1 MKKLNERKLRWILRE
16 LKRGELSIY
25 RIARQQGVTPRWVRK
40 LRNRFRDRSFSEIQ
54 IGVCGRPPK
63 PIPKAEKQLILELY
77 ERMPMGAVKLERYLE
92 LNDMKHIPHNRIH
105 RILMDAGKAK
115 PTEKKI
121 RRKKWVHFER
131 RRGNS
136 LWHGDYCEIE
146 HKQVLALIDDAS
158 RYIVGYGVF
167 DSATTD
173 NALIVL
179 NDAIANHGMPK
190 QLMTDHGTQ
199 FCANEERTYK
209 FSEKL
214 RKQGIVHIMSRVKRP
229 QSNGKIERRFGTIK
243 RLYAHFG
250 RDMLKA
256 VECYNRMLHLS
267 LDMSPAEAYQIK
279 MR

>member
-1 MKKLNERKLRWILRE
+1 
-16 LKRGELSIY
+16 
-25 RIARQQGVTPRWVRK
+25 
-40 LRNRFRDRSFSEIQ
+40 
-54 IGVCGRPPK
+54 
-63 PIPKAEKQLILELY
+63 
-77 ERMPMGAVKLERYLE
+77 MPMGAVKLERYLE

-190 QLMTDHGTQ
+190 QLMTGHGTQ

-229 QSNGKIERRFGTIK
+229 QSNGKIERWFGTIK